1 MSFSGP
7 TGGGFPDV
15 AVVGT
20 GVIGLACALEL
31 ADRNLRVSFL
41 GRPLGGEASM
51 AAAGL
56 LAPSVEPLD
65 GGAGA
70 FATLARDL
78 YPEWLAGLE
87 ERWGARVALSRDG
100 ILELP
105 GPHRAVRVSEG
116 WLDSEALA
124 ELEPA
129 LAGHAGATLYPL
141 DGWVDN
147 VALMNALTGA
157 AQRHPRIQ
165 WTPALAARLEV
176 RGDDDPVVHDD
187 AGTAHR
193 ATEVILAAGAWTPGI
208 QGVGRRLPVEPVRG
222 QMLAYPAS
230 PLGHAVYARGAYL
243 VPRGDHLLVGSTME
257 KVGFDYSITDSAGDA
272 LHAAAA
278 NACPMLAGVETTR
291 RWAGLRPVT
300 PDMLPVIGR
309 DPERPRVIFACGHSR
324 NGILMARATAL
335 AVADLVTEAAS
346 RYDLRP
352 FSPRRFINSG

>member
-7 TGGGFPDV
+7 RDGGLPDV
-15 AVVGT
+15 VVLGT

-31 ADRNLRVSFL
+31 ADRHLRVSVL
-41 GRPLGGEASM
+41 GRPRGGEASI

-56 LAPSVEPLD
+56 LAPSVEPLE
-65 GGAGA
+65 GSAGA
-70 FATLARDL
+70 FAAVARDL
-78 YPEWLAGLE
+78 YPEWVAALE

-116 WLDSEALA
+116 WLDSDALRD
-124 ELEPA
+124 LEPA

-147 VALMNALTGA
+147 VALMNALNGA
-157 AQRHPRIQ
+157 AQRHPGIE
-165 WTPALAARLEV
+165 WTAALAVRLEA
-176 RGDDDPVVHDD
+176 RGDDEPVIHDEH
-187 AGTAHR
+187 GQAHR
-193 ATEVILAAGAWTPGI
+193 APEIILAAGAWTPGI

-230 PLGHAVYARGAYL
+230 PLKHAVYARDAYL

-257 KVGFDYSITDSAGDA
+257 RVGFDYSITDSAGDA
-272 LHAAAA
+272 LHSAAA
-278 NACPMLAGVETTR
+278 NAVPLLADMETTR

-309 DPERPRVIFACGHSR
+309 DPERPSVIFACGHSR

-335 AVADLVTEAAS
+335 AVADLITEAAS

-352 FSPRRFINSG
+352 FSPRRFTKGA